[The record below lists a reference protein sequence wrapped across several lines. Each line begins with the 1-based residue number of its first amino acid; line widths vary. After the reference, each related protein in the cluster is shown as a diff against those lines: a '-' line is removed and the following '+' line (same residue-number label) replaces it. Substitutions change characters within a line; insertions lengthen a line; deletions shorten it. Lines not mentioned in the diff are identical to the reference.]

1 MKTIKNK
8 LYTMVAACIALG
20 MSGCS
25 EHELPAMQSPLP
37 QLAPGTPIAVTA
49 TLDGM
54 NLTQSRAAEITL
66 FAPGEIHMGS
76 EGLWAEWYIPSKSG
90 PDKNV
95 QGVSFSGINEALSLT
110 ADHFTGA
117 KNTWTMLGFNSRVDN
132 ALIDYVEGWSRVQ
145 TVNGTPTLAY
155 TLHRTKAK
163 VTLSIV
169 DADGNTLPI
178 KSGISAKLTTNRIAS
193 GAFYPQADGTYVR
206 LGDVLAGEVENFEE
220 EDVLWTNSDYVSK
233 VFTLQAP
240 VDANGRAVANTN
252 TLTTLVGSTQTLSQ
266 NDDGTTFTLIE
277 NPTFTDDEVL
287 TITVN
292 DAYAA
297 LVGNQVG
304 GIYTLR
310 LKDIELPAAN
320 GQEAATKLTA
330 LHAGDHLML
339 TVKLSHNQVLGATAR
354 LAEWSEASADG
365 TANGTN
371 GPQPITHY
379 ELVKDAEGNV
389 TGYKV
394 YTDKGLL
401 AWNKA
406 LADVYWDDV
415 IKADLSL
422 DLTLMCDITLPAV
435 AEGESNWTAV
445 GFQGNGYTGTIDGN
459 GFTLSGLTIDQPG
472 EYYQGLVGY
481 LAKGGVVKN
490 LTLADAKV
498 SGGYYVSGIVGYN
511 VGSVTDCSNAGTVSG
526 DHYVGGIVGSN
537 TGSVTN
543 CSNAGTVSGQF
554 VGGIAGE
561 NYGSVTGCVN
571 MGEVSGK
578 FHAGGI
584 AGLNG
589 GSVSGC
595 GNAGGIGGITSKK
608 YIGGIV
614 GENHYSVSG
623 CSNAGEVSGDSFV
636 GGIVGGHN
644 YEVSDTWTIL
654 TKECDS
660 SGEVEA
666 DNGIGNEHGE
676 FSNCILFNYPSEV
689 TSEAIDEMNTA
700 LTNTAYQWTAGTNG
714 GWPTLQKISAVE

>member
-76 EGLWAEWYIPSKSG
+76 EGLWAEWYIPSKAG

-117 KNTWTMLGFNSRVDN
+117 KNTWTMLGFNSKVGN
-132 ALIDYVEGWSRVQ
+132 AMIDYVEGWSRVQ

-163 VTLSIV
+163 VTLNIV

-178 KSGISAKLTTNRIAS
+178 KSGISAKLTTNTIAS

-220 EDVLWTNSDYVSK
+220 EDVLWANSDYDVSR

-240 VDANGRAVANTN
+240 VDADGRAVANTN
-252 TLTTLVGSTQTLSQ
+252 TLTTLVGSTPTLEY
-266 NDDGTTFTLIE
+266 NNGYTLIE

-287 TITVN
+287 TITVS

-304 GIYTLR
+304 GTYTLR

-339 TVKLSHNQVLGATAR
+339 TVKLSHNQVLGASAR

-371 GPQPITHY
+371 GPQPMVY

-394 YTDKGLL
+394 YTAEGLL

-406 LADVYWDDV
+406 LADLYGDGETE
-415 IKADLSL
+415 ADLSL

-445 GFQGNGYTGTIDGN
+445 GIQSYGYTGTIDGN
-459 GFTLSGLTIDQPG
+459 GFTLSGLTIDQG
-472 EYYQGLVGY
+472 SNHQGLVGY
-481 LAKGGVVKN
+481 LGEGGVVKN
-490 LTLADAKV
+490 LTLADAMV
-498 SGGYYVSGIVGYN
+498 SGN
-511 VGSVTDCSNAGTVSG
+511 T
-526 DHYVGGIVGSN
+526 YVGGIVGSN
-537 TGSVTN
+537 KGLVIGCAFTGEI
-543 CSNAGTVSGQF
+543 SG
-554 VGGIAGE
+554 IS
-561 NYGSVTGCVN
+561 Y
-571 MGEVSGK
+571 
-578 FHAGGI
+578 
-584 AGLNG
+584 
-589 GSVSGC
+589 
-595 GNAGGIGGITSKK
+595 
-608 YIGGIV
+608 
-614 GENHYSVSG
+614 
-623 CSNAGEVSGDSFV
+623 V
-636 GGIVGGHN
+636 GGIVGSNHGN
-644 YEVSDTWTIL
+644 AIASWTQDIHEITEEL
-654 TKECDS
+654 EQLWNED
-660 SGEVEA
+660 
-666 DNGIGNEHGE
+666 GIGWTGTDATVAACYSFANA
-676 FSNCILFNYPSEV
+676 SSV
-689 TSEAIDEMNTA
+689 TSEAIDAMNAA
-700 LTNTAYQWTAGTNG
+700 LEQHSSAYRWTFTNG

>member
-1 MKTIKNK
+1 
-8 LYTMVAACIALG
+8 MVVACIALG

-66 FAPGEIHMGS
+66 FAPGEIHMCS
-76 EGLWAEWYIPSKSG
+76 EGLWTEWYIPSKAGS
-90 PDKNV
+90 DKSV
-95 QGVSFSGINEALSLT
+95 QGVSFSGINEVLSLT

-117 KNTWTMLGFNSRVDN
+117 KNTWTMLGFNSRVGN

-163 VTLSIV
+163 VTLNIV

-178 KSGISAKLTTNRIAS
+178 KSGISAKLTTNTIAS

-220 EDVLWTNSDYVSK
+220 EDVLWANSDYVSK

-240 VDANGRAVANTN
+240 VDADGSAVANTN

-287 TITVN
+287 TITVS

-297 LVGNQVG
+297 LTGNQVG
-304 GIYTLR
+304 GTYTLR

-459 GFTLSGLTIDQPG
+459 GFTLSGLTIDQPAS
-472 EYYQGLVGY
+472 YYQGLVGY
-481 LAKGGVVKN
+481 LGEGGVVKN

-498 SGGYYVSGIVGYN
+498 SGGYYVGGIVGYN
-511 VGSVTDCSNAGTVSG
+511 VGSVTDCSSAGTVSG
-526 DHYVGGIVGSN
+526 DDYVGGIVGSN
-537 TGSVTN
+537 DGSVTN
-543 CSNAGTVSGQF
+543 CSNAGTVSAPSL
-554 VGGIAGE
+554 VGGIAGY
-561 NYGSVTGCVN
+561 NDGSVTGCVN
-571 MGEVSGK
+571 MGEVSGRS
-578 FHAGGI
+578 HAGGI
-584 AGLNG
+584 VGINYD
-589 GSVSGC
+589 SVSGC
-595 GNAGGIGGITSKK
+595 GNAGGIIC
-608 YIGGIV
+608 YDQAGGIV
-614 GENHYSVSG
+614 GANHYSVSG
-623 CSNAGEVSGDSFV
+623 CSNAGEVSGLSFI
-636 GGIVGGHN
+636 GGIAGEHTS
-644 YEVSDTWTIL
+644 EVSDTWTIL

-666 DNGIGNEHGE
+666 DNGIGYEHVNGE
-676 FSNCILFNYPSEV
+676 ISNCILFNTPSEV
-689 TSEAIDEMNTA
+689 TSEDIDEMNTA